1 MNALPPP
8 VASRLNEWSDR
19 HLAPA
24 WLELDEAS
32 RVVAAGGA
40 LERYGLDG
48 IAPGADATAHLPLLA
63 SLEAPRTLDCVA
75 VGPDLHADVHVFV
88 EGDSTWVLLLDNRG
102 GSMVPRSIAK
112 RLCAGERAI
121 ADDLPAATI
130 LFADIHEFSEI
141 TAGLDADAV
150 VGLLNG
156 IFAAFEKLAESHGLI
171 LIKTS
176 GDSCEFVAG
185 APDPRDFHAQAAAE
199 LALDMQEAITRF
211 STPCGRMPRLRIGI
225 HSGPIVPGLIGTRRL
240 VYDIWGDSVRIA
252 SHMEEYGLPGR
263 IQVTAATCA
272 LLRDDYLLEER
283 GEFYVAGTG
292 DVVTYL
298 LNGRRVPRAERRR

>member
-1 MNALPPP
+1 
-8 VASRLNEWSDR
+8 
-19 HLAPA
+19 
-24 WLELDEAS
+24 
-32 RVVAAGGA
+32 
-40 LERYGLDG
+40 
-48 IAPGADATAHLPLLA
+48 
-63 SLEAPRTLDCVA
+63 
-75 VGPDLHADVHVFV
+75 
-88 EGDSTWVLLLDNRG
+88 
-102 GSMVPRSIAK
+102 VPKSIAK

-211 STPCGRMPRLRIGI
+211 STPCGRMPSLRIGI
-225 HSGPIVPGLIGTRRL
+225 HSGPVFAGLIGTRRL
-240 VYDIWGDSVRIA
+240 VYDIWGDAVRIA

-263 IQVTAATCA
+263 IQVTAATRA

-292 DVVTYL
+292 GGFPARSGGTRGASPDAPDSRPWELHAHAEWSTACESSST
-298 LNGRRVPRAERRR
+298 GRAASAVCTPRCSRSLARRSSSWPAGRVSPTSASTVSGWRTP